1 MDTTNFIK
9 NFNPDDIATA
19 VTRYFDE
26 IMVLY
31 RLVGN
36 RQDMDICTTNNESSI
51 ATFVLTMN
59 SEDDAEEVYGNLNGT
74 SFSVYGCMYDI
85 SMQLLGSS
93 ITTTI
98 MKATL

>member
-9 NFNPDDIATA
+9 NFNPDDIATV

-36 RQDMDICTTNNESSI
+36 RQDMDI
-51 ATFVLTMN
+51 
-59 SEDDAEEVYGNLNGT
+59 
-74 SFSVYGCMYDI
+74 
-85 SMQLLGSS
+85 
-93 ITTTI
+93 
-98 MKATL
+98 